1 MMALQGLAPV
11 LRRLFRGAVNPP
23 KAKRHHEASTP
34 TAGSYYEGMH
44 GDYRW
49 FRQDELVRR
58 CVLVNAFFA
67 TMASGF
73 ETVLEATREG
83 VDPGDYAYVKVRV
96 DGANKR
102 VNLDQALF
110 VAQVKRSVYG
120 KAGFEIVL
128 DGDGWPAWLL
138 SLQSPRLKP
147 NLDPDWRLTGYGYE
161 GRDGFYG
168 PGEVLY
174 FVNLQLEADM
184 EGLSDVEPVRGV
196 CGARHD
202 LLRENFPEIIR
213 TLWAPYTVLKAD
225 TSGLSEEEATRAVE
239 ELARV
244 ARAGKS
250 IAVNESVEATVVNI
264 TPDIR
269 GLCDLLDRLD
279 QSIIGGFGTPRFL
292 LGRPVENRA
301 TAYAELE
308 AYVGGPIAQ
317 ARRYFKRELERQWY
331 DRWTL
336 KALEEEGESTEAPP
350 VALKHRWNPVRVAD
364 VYEMAKAVSTLWGS
378 HGMGALSGRL
388 GKAWEMMGWDPSELE
403 AAG

>member
-1 MMALQGLAPV
+1 MSLRGITPL
-11 LRRLFRGAVNPP
+11 LRRILRGAVSPP
-23 KAKRHHEASTP
+23 KAKRHHETVTP
-34 TAGSYYEGMH
+34 TASSYYEGMP

-49 FRQDELVRR
+49 FRQDEFVRA
-58 CVLVNAFFA
+58 L
-67 TMASGF
+67 S
-73 ETVLEATREG
+73 
-83 VDPGDYAYVKVRV
+83 
-96 DGANKR
+96 
-102 VNLDQALF
+102 LF

-120 KAGFEIVL
+120 KAGFEVIL
-128 DGDGWPAWLL
+128 NADGWPAWLL

-147 NLDPDWRLTGYGYE
+147 NLDPDWRLTGFGYE
-161 GRDGFYG
+161 GREGFYG

-174 FVNLQLEADM
+174 FVNLQLESDL

-202 LLRENFPEIIR
+202 LLRENFPEIVR

-225 TSGLSEEEATRAVE
+225 TSGLPEEEATRAVE

-250 IAVNESVEATVVNI
+250 IAVNESVEPTVVNI
-264 TPDIR
+264 TPDIQ
-269 GLCDLLDRLD
+269 GLCDLLD
-279 QSIIGGFGTPRFL
+279 QSVIGGFGTPRFL

-308 AYVGGPIAQ
+308 TYVGGPVAQ

-336 KALEEEGESTEAPP
+336 KALEEEGEKSETPP
-350 VALKHRWNPVRVAD
+350 VTVKHRWNPVRVAD

-388 GKAWEMMGWDPSELE
+388 EKAWEMMGWDPSELE